1 MDIPLHMRKQFIMKN
16 TEVVAEAEMLNII
29 ILRNPTVALLIMKK
43 LLKMMVDIHIMR
55 KNMNLGEIDQ
65 EEVVVVMNIMKKP

>member
-1 MDIPLHMRKQFIMKN
+1 MRKQFIMKN
-16 TEVVAEAEMLNII
+16 TEVVEEAEMLNII